1 MGPASQRVA
10 TTVWVIAPE
19 LLLALDEHLGT
30 PVDSYL
36 NGSQTWLSP
45 APGNAEVELE
55 WRLHPVAG
63 YRLPKG
69 LSHYDLWEQVVQQLS
84 AGTDAAA
91 LQLGD
96 EVRPVTSL
104 WDGLEC
110 YAPFDDVEPAT
121 LAQMATDALGRSP
134 DRTGMVDH
142 DAIGDAWERANG
154 EVSIVALLIE
164 QLTQ

>member
-1 MGPASQRVA
+1 MSERVA

-19 LLLALDEHLGT
+19 LLLALDEQLGT
-30 PVDSYL
+30 PVDSYV
-36 NGSQTWLSP
+36 NGSQTWLTP
-45 APGNAEVELE
+45 APGNPDVELE

-69 LSHYDLWEQVVQQLS
+69 MSHYDLWEQVVQGLS
-84 AGTDAAA
+84 AGADPHA

-96 EVRPVTSL
+96 EVRPITSL

-110 YAPFDDVEPAT
+110 YAPYDDVEPVR
-121 LAQMATDALGRSP
+121 LAQMATEALGRAP
-134 DRTGMVDH
+134 DRSGMVDH

-154 EVSIVALLIE
+154 DASIIALLIE
-164 QLTQ
+164 QLGDIRR

>member
-1 MGPASQRVA
+1 
-10 TTVWVIAPE
+10 
-19 LLLALDEHLGT
+19 
-30 PVDSYL
+30 
-36 NGSQTWLSP
+36 
-45 APGNAEVELE
+45 
-55 WRLHPVAG
+55 
-63 YRLPKG
+63 

-121 LAQMATDALGRSP
+121 LAQMATDALGRAP